1 MCKSRLKNTAFISTV
16 PHLFETQL
24 SPLLSSLSNEGWK
37 VTCLCDG
44 KLAINGVAHKK
55 IKIKRK
61 IEVLN
66 DLGSLLQLSYI
77 FLTSNYQIIHTYSP
91 KGGLL
96 GQLAAFVTFKNHR
109 IHTFTG
115 QVWYTKSGFERYLLK
130 KIDKLIGML
139 ATECFCDS
147 FSQKSFLIDQGV
159 IKKSKI
165 KVLGSGSLCGVDLKR
180 FKCQSV
186 PPDLIFDSSNTSPTQ
201 QNTATILFVGRV
213 CEDKGLKIL
222 LKAFEL
228 LDDGLIN
235 LIIAGEIEEDAD
247 FYLNEFKRLSINYLG
262 NVKNIEDV
270 YRSADILVLPS
281 KREGFGTVVI
291 EANACGVVAIGSNI
305 PGLSDSIQDSITG
318 ILIDDVDPIKLCS
331 AIIDLVGN
339 KTQLAVFKKNA
350 LSRVRLQFDSK
361 SLVSHWM
368 GVYKLCLEP

>member
-1 MCKSRLKNTAFISTV
+1 
-16 PHLFETQL
+16 
-24 SPLLSSLSNEGWK
+24 
-37 VTCLCDG
+37 
-44 KLAINGVAHKK
+44 
-55 IKIKRK
+55 
-61 IEVLN
+61 
-66 DLGSLLQLSYI
+66 
-77 FLTSNYQIIHTYSP
+77 
-91 KGGLL
+91 
-96 GQLAAFVTFKNHR
+96 
-109 IHTFTG
+109 
-115 QVWYTKSGFERYLLK
+115 
-130 KIDKLIGML
+130 
-139 ATECFCDS
+139 
-147 FSQKSFLIDQGV
+147 
-159 IKKSKI
+159 
-165 KVLGSGSLCGVDLKR
+165 
-180 FKCQSV
+180 
-186 PPDLIFDSSNTSPTQ
+186 LIFDSSNTSPTQ